1 MKRFLTIRP
10 QGGCI
15 ITDAH
20 QPKDAKMPKIKC
32 QTSLKDQAL
41 TRLLQDR
48 ESISSICEDLKISPV
63 VLGQWSR
70 EVIGG
75 LPLVFDKSLKKAERG
90 KERKNDELRQ
100 AARLHLQQHV
110 AILPAVEREA
120 GEVPRLAEERTAG
133 RKGADE
139 LRIRGE
145 GDRPAIDYYN
155 NLRLHSA
162 IGYVTPRDMMVGRAP
177 EIQAKRERKLKEA
190 REQRKLANR
199 RRRVTLTAHR
209 ETEDGSAGEQ
219 PSRDGDVV

>member
-70 EVIGG
+70 EVIGC
-75 LPLVFDKSLKKAERG
+75 LPLVFDKSLKKAER
-90 KERKNDELRQ
+90 
-100 AARLHLQQHV
+100 
-110 AILPAVEREA
+110 
-120 GEVPRLAEERTAG
+120 
-133 RKGADE
+133 
-139 LRIRGE
+139 
-145 GDRPAIDYYN
+145 
-155 NLRLHSA
+155 
-162 IGYVTPRDMMVGRAP
+162 
-177 EIQAKRERKLKEA
+177 
-190 REQRKLANR
+190 
-199 RRRVTLTAHR
+199 
-209 ETEDGSAGEQ
+209 
-219 PSRDGDVV
+219 

>member
-15 ITDAH
+15 IADAH

-32 QTSLKDQAL
+32 QTSIKVQTL
-41 TRLLQDR
+41 TRLLQDS

-70 EVIGG
+70 EVIGC

-100 AARLHLQQHV
+100 GLHGF
-110 AILPAVEREA
+110 IYSNTVEREA

-139 LRIRGE
+139 LQIRGE
-145 GDRPAIDYYN
+145 GDRPAD
-155 NLRLHSA
+155 RLLQQFA
-162 IGYVTPRDMMVGRAP
+162 A
-177 EIQAKRERKLKEA
+177 A
-190 REQRKLANR
+190 
-199 RRRVTLTAHR
+199 
-209 ETEDGSAGEQ
+209 
-219 PSRDGDVV
+219 